1 MAAVGPTVD
10 EFSLTTAV
18 CNDKLFAKP
27 SETPLQKLRKL
38 HITPFFPLD
47 SVVETISNLA
57 GSPIESLS
65 MQCYEDDVVDVCN
78 ALEDFLTIKLDRG
91 PEFYQKLTRI
101 NVSVTPAGYSA
112 TEEEVEERTKAAK
125 RLQDFCRQL
134 RLSSAVDNYGVP
146 QRPVASSRR
155 ASMSFAVE
163 VGICASKNV
172 SPTPAPAA
180 PRTVKARSMT
190 LH

>member
-38 HITPFFPLD
+38 HITPFFPVD

-78 ALEDFLTIKLDRG
+78 ALEEFLTVKLERG
-91 PEFYQKLTRI
+91 SEFYDKLNRI
-101 NVSVTPAGYSA
+101 DVSVTAAGYPA
-112 TEEEVEERTKAAK
+112 TAEEVEERRKAAK

-134 RLSSAVDNYGVP
+134 RLASDVDNYGAP

-155 ASMSFAVE
+155 ASMSFVVE
-163 VGICASKNV
+163 VGVGAGKTVPVAGS
-172 SPTPAPAA
+172 T
-180 PRTVKARSMT
+180 PRTIGKARSMT
-190 LH
+190 LY